1 MIPLERLPGFAA
13 WGGRLEALRAFPGA
27 LWIWGA
33 PGTGV
38 SSFLRGIADRRG
50 EPVLDDVETAGMDAL
65 RAFLAAHP
73 RGAVGGH
80 LDPETVGIADLA
92 ATWLSFRLP
101 SLEEDPRCL
110 PGLTE
115 SLAAG
120 LGLAGPLPSSLWSLP
135 CPGNL
140 HGLSNRLHRWKLLGQ
155 LPVPPEASPVLPLE
169 AEDLA
174 TNLHALERILL
185 FRALRR
191 SYGNRVEAAGRLGV
205 SRRQLYLLIAR
216 HGDPVRGEQASGE
229 SPRRL
234 VRQQKRQN
242 SSRGDGG
249 R

>member
-1 MIPLERLPGFAA
+1 MVPIERLPGFAA
-13 WGGRLEALRAFPGA
+13 WGGGLEALRTYPGA
-27 LWIWGA
+27 LWIWGD

-38 SSFLRGIADRRG
+38 STFLHWIAGQRK
-50 EPVLDDVETAGMDAL
+50 EPVLDDAEVAGADAL
-65 RAFLAAHP
+65 AAFLAAHP
-73 RGAVGGH
+73 RGAIGGH
-80 LDPETVGIADLA
+80 LAPEAAAVAALSSLCLA
-92 ATWLSFRLP
+92 FRLP
-101 SLEEDPRCL
+101 ALEEDPRCL

-115 SLAAG
+115 CLAAG
-120 LGLAGPLPSSLWSLP
+120 LGLEGPLPSSLWSLP

-155 LPVPPEASPVLPLE
+155 VPGPAEPGTALPLE
-169 AEDLA
+169 AEDMA

-191 SYGNRVEAAGRLGV
+191 SYGNRVEAAERLGV

-216 HGDPVRGEQASGE
+216 HGDPVRGEQASAA

-234 VRQQKRQN
+234 IRQQKRQN
-242 SSRGDGG
+242 SSRGGGG